1 MPNIALPNEI
11 LLGIAAQP
19 TWPFSMSNITVAQ
32 CLQLAPELE
41 SISDSAR
48 LDIELILCQILQ
60 KNRTWLFTWPD
71 KTLTVEQE
79 NVFNDFFVRRKN
91 GEPVAHIIGQREFW
105 SLPLLV
111 NNSTLIPRPDTEL
124 LVELTLE
131 LFAQD
136 EPETQRRCLDLGT
149 GTGAIVLA
157 LASEKPQWNL
167 LGVDQSADAVALA
180 EQNRQHLGFENVRIV
195 QSNWFAQIP
204 AQLFDVI
211 VSNPPYIDPQDPHLE
226 QGDVRFEPRSAL
238 IADNYGLA
246 DIELIIRESKNY
258 LSTDGWLLLEHG
270 YDQGEAVRKLFTQN
284 GFEQVET
291 RRDLGGN
298 ERVSLGRKTESQ

>member
-1 MPNIALPNEI
+1 
-11 LLGIAAQP
+11 
-19 TWPFSMSNITVAQ
+19 MSNISVAQ
-32 CLQLAPELE
+32 CLQRASELE

-48 LDIELILCQILQ
+48 LDIELILCHILQ

-71 KTLTVEQE
+71 KTLTAEQE

-131 LFAQD
+131 LFVQD
-136 EPETQRRCLDLGT
+136 EPETQRHCLDLGT

-157 LASEKPQWNL
+157 LASEKPHWQFM
-167 LGVDQSADAVALA
+167 GVDQSADAVALA
-180 EQNRQHLGFENVRIV
+180 EQNRQHLGFENVHIV

-204 AQLFDVI
+204 SQLFDVV

-238 IADNYGLA
+238 IADNQGLA

-270 YDQGEAVRKLFTQN
+270 YDQGEAVRKLFAQN

>member
-1 MPNIALPNEI
+1 
-11 LLGIAAQP
+11 
-19 TWPFSMSNITVAQ
+19 MSNITVAQ

-48 LDIELILCQILQ
+48 LDIEIILCHILQ
-60 KNRTWLFTWPD
+60 KKRTWLFTWPD
-71 KTLTVEQE
+71 KVLNEEQQQRFA
-79 NVFNDFFVRRKN
+79 NFFQRRKN

-105 SLPLLV
+105 SLPLTV

-124 LVELTLE
+124 LVETVLE

-136 EPETQRRCLDLGT
+136 KSDTVRQCLDLGT

-157 LASEKPQWNL
+157 LASEKPHWQL
-167 LGVDQSADAVALA
+167 LGVDKSTDAVALA
-180 EQNRQHLGFENVRIV
+180 EQNRAQLNFNHVKVL
-195 QSNWFAQIP
+195 QSDWFAHIESQ
-204 AQLFDVI
+204 QFDMI

-238 IADNYGLA
+238 IADNHGLA
-246 DIELIIRESKNY
+246 DIELIIREGWNY
-258 LSTDGWLLLEHG
+258 LRNDGWLLLEHG
-270 YDQGEAVRKLFTQN
+270 YDQGAAVRDLLSAR
-284 GFEQVET
+284 GFVAVET

-298 ERVSLGRKTESQ
+298 ERVSLGKKLQEPT